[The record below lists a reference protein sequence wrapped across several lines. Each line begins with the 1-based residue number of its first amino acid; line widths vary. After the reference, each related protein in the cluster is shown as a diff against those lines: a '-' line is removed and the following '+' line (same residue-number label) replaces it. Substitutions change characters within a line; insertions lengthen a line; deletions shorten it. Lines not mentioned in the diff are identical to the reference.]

1 MRISISRLP
10 FMRRPQAAGKT
21 PAPGGTRPETA
32 LGRSLRDAIDWTAQ
46 SRERRKRLG
55 LE

>member
-1 MRISISRLP
+1 MRFTIAQLP
-10 FMRRPQAAGKT
+10 FMRRARVPGK
-21 PAPGGTRPETA
+21 PPGPRTRPVTG
-32 LGRSLRDAIDWTAQ
+32 LGRALQDAMDWNVQ

>member
-21 PAPGGTRPETA
+21 PAPGTRPATA
-32 LGRSLRDAIDWTAQ
+32 LGRTLRDAIDWTTQ